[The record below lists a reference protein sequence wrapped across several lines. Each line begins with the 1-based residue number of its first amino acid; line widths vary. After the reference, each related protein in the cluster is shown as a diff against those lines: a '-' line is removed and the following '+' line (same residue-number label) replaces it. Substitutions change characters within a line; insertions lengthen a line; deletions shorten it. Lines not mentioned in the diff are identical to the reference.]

1 MAKCKADYEK
11 QVFGT
16 SGGQLISAIEL
27 RTIVKY
33 LRPRPL
39 ERILDVGVG
48 TGRIA
53 KTMAAYG
60 CEVVGIDLNKHML
73 RLAAKRKKELGDR
86 SYDLILA
93 DGQFLPFKNSSFDGI
108 TCIRTL
114 KYFPNH
120 QFGIREMSRVLKD
133 GGTLV
138 LTLSNVFSI
147 DSFLVKLKILAY
159 RTLFNFRRLVQYLR
173 HNNLVVVKYLG
184 LHKIHP
190 KIWTV
195 FENTSFLFF
204 LWAAE
209 FVLQKITPKELLSR
223 EILVKLTKSVERSMK
238 CVLE

>member
-1 MAKCKADYEK
+1 MPKSQPNYEERI
-11 QVFGT
+11 FG
-16 SGGQLISAIEL
+16 SVGGRVISTIEL
-27 RTIVKY
+27 AAVIEY
-33 LRPRPL
+33 LKPKGSAK
-39 ERILDVGVG
+39 ILDVGTG
-48 TGRIA
+48 TGRVARKILEA
-53 KTMAAYG
+53 SEAR
-60 CEVVGIDLNKHML
+60 VIGIDIERDNIKN
-73 RLAAKRKKELGDR
+73 AKEKFSENYADK
-86 SYDLILA
+86 YDLIVA

-120 QFGIREMSRVLKD
+120 QLGIREMSRILKN

-147 DSFLVKLKILAY
+147 DSFLVRLKILAY

-223 EILVKLTKSVERSMK
+223 EILVKLTKSAEKGV
-238 CVLE
+238 